1 MMRILLKFI
10 LLVGIVGLN
19 VPVLKAQQE
28 SADTAKRQMVKYTPD
43 FKFRDGV
50 YLNFDQVKNNN
61 PIPKYKIISTVDY
74 NDPQFFEALST
85 ESVISYY
92 DELGIRQDISMK
104 NIWGYCK
111 NGMLFVRMRQSFNK
125 INIVGSICHFVATIT
140 MQNNNY
146 YDPFYYN
153 PYYYYRYPGASPSY
167 QTTELRQFILD
178 FDSGKIFDYDIDNL
192 EALFIRDPEL
202 HDEYMELSKKKRQ
215 QLKFLYIRKF
225 NERNPLL
232 IPNS

>member
-1 MMRILLKFI
+1 
-10 LLVGIVGLN
+10 
-19 VPVLKAQQE
+19 
-28 SADTAKRQMVKYTPD
+28 
-43 FKFRDGV
+43 
-50 YLNFDQVKNNN
+50 
-61 PIPKYKIISTVDY
+61 
-74 NDPQFFEALST
+74 
-85 ESVISYY
+85 
-92 DELGIRQDISMK
+92 
-104 NIWGYCK
+104 
-111 NGMLFVRMRQSFNK
+111 
-125 INIVGSICHFVATIT
+125 